1 MSKHKLGG
9 KHFERIAID
18 ILEKKGFENIH
29 RGAEVDYEAEKD
41 GVGYAIEVKG
51 TQGLRMT
58 VPWSQLE
65 SLHNSCLSGKQSI
78 MLFICDTT
86 NKFGYC
92 VLEVVDSKI
101 EIPPK
106 W

>member
-9 KHFERIAID
+9 KHFEMIAVD
-18 ILEKKGFENIH
+18 ILEEKGFENI
-29 RGAEVDYEAEKD
+29 RRDAGVDYEAEKD
-41 GVGYAIEVKG
+41 GMEYAIEVKG

-65 SLHNSCLSGKQSI
+65 SLHNSRLSGKQSI

-92 VLEVVDSKI
+92 MLEVVDSKI
-101 EIPPK
+101 EILPN